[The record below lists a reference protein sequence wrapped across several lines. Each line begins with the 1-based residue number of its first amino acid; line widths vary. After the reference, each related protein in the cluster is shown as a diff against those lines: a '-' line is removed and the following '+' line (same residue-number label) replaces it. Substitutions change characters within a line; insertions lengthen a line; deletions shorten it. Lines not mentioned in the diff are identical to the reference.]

1 MSNFDMFQKQWPI
14 FAKLG
19 GRAEVNV
26 YSDPNISMIKIRQ
39 FAEQMTEAI
48 FSLERLTPWNLET
61 QVDKL
66 RELERVGVLDSDI
79 SAIFHKIRIVGNKA
93 VHDGYDD
100 EREAM
105 NMLRLSH
112 YLSNWFMEVYGDLN
126 FKTTEFIEPKD
137 IDKFNAEEIAKLK
150 AQIELAESEKQ
161 EFQAQLEKI
170 ARSQKDE
177 SEASFNKLKSDR
189 RQRSRKFLRN
199 NDLTEKQTRIMF
211 IDEQLRDAGWE
222 ADTKELDWCNGA
234 RPEKGKNKAIAEFPT
249 KNGHRADYALFIG
262 LKLVGIIEAKKYNQP
277 VAGDIVQSK
286 EYAKEVASALEYTFD
301 EVNDGYKVPFIY
313 ATNGRPYLKQLAEQS
328 GVWFW
333 DARTPQKASYALES
347 WHSPQDLLQKLVVD
361 EKKAEKEL
369 SEEPYPDFV
378 GRKYQIEAI
387 EAVEKGL
394 AKKKR
399 RMLLALATGTGK
411 TRIALALMYRLI
423 KTKRARRI
431 LFLVDRKSLGIQAAD
446 ALKDNKVDNISLS
459 DIYDVKEIGDIL
471 PEQDTKIHIA
481 TVQGMV
487 RRLFFKED
495 TNERPSVGTYDFII
509 VDEAHRGYTE
519 DKDMSE
525 EEQFYQEQKD
535 YVSQYRRVIDYFD
548 ATVLGLTATPASHT
562 TEIFGA
568 PIYTYSYTDAV
579 VDGYLIDHEP
589 PYEFET
595 ELAKNGIKFAANTE
609 VDAWDDKY
617 KKVDKIHLDDELEFE
632 VDQFNKKVITE
643 NFNRAIL
650 DGLTS
655 YIDPNEPGKTLIF
668 AVNDQHADLIV
679 RLLKEAYAANDIPVD
694 DDAIEKITGYIRHQ
708 EQEIKRFKNEKYP
721 NIVVTVDLLTTG
733 IDVPEIE
740 NLVFMR
746 RVRSRILYDQMLGRA
761 TRLCPKIGK
770 DSFRIFDAVH
780 LYDYLQNITDMQP
793 VVKNPKQTIQEVLE
807 KALEA
812 EDNAEFA
819 FFKEE
824 LVAKLHRKKQRLKAE
839 DEAEITSLSRGSI
852 KDLTLWIQSLK
863 SMNKAEL
870 EAQTENIQ
878 RVASWYTSKDPVVI
892 SIHEDRLLEVARG
905 YGAGNTKP
913 GDYLNE
919 FNKFIREN
927 MNLIPALQVV
937 VTRPKDLTYQD
948 LREIR
953 LRLKENKFEEKALQD
968 AWRQEKKEYIAAD
981 IISFIR
987 QAALGTELVD
997 HETRIKRAMQKVYG
1011 VEDWNPRQMRWLE
1024 KIEKQLLKEPVL
1036 APTAEQYFNTTEV
1049 WKQQG
1054 GYKFALKQIGENVD
1068 NIIQLLNEQ
1077 LYIA

>member
-262 LKLVGIIEAKKYNQP
+262 LKLVGIIEAKKYNQS

-369 SEEPYPDFV
+369 GRVLIILNSTVDMEKSQMLANLYKAYINEKINWNQFCEFSE
-378 GRKYQIEAI
+378 I
-387 EAVEKGL
+387 
-394 AKKKR
+394 
-399 RMLLALATGTGK
+399 
-411 TRIALALMYRLI
+411 I
-423 KTKRARRI
+423 KM
-431 LFLVDRKSLGIQAAD
+431 LFLNDFNIIKLIYNHQVTDTSGIEIYPIDRLSSLGIVNTAM
-446 ALKDNKVDNISLS
+446 KSIMISNS
-459 DIYDVKEIGDIL
+459 
-471 PEQDTKIHIA
+471 
-481 TVQGMV
+481 
-487 RRLFFKED
+487 
-495 TNERPSVGTYDFII
+495 
-509 VDEAHRGYTE
+509 
-519 DKDMSE
+519 
-525 EEQFYQEQKD
+525 
-535 YVSQYRRVIDYFD
+535 
-548 ATVLGLTATPASHT
+548 
-562 TEIFGA
+562 
-568 PIYTYSYTDAV
+568 
-579 VDGYLIDHEP
+579 
-589 PYEFET
+589 
-595 ELAKNGIKFAANTE
+595 ANSRS
-609 VDAWDDKY
+609 DKY
-617 KKVDKIHLDDELEFE
+617 V
-632 VDQFNKKVITE
+632 N
-643 NFNRAIL
+643 
-650 DGLTS
+650 LTS
-655 YIDPNEPGKTLIF
+655 
-668 AVNDQHADLIV
+668 
-679 RLLKEAYAANDIPVD
+679 
-694 DDAIEKITGYIRHQ
+694 
-708 EQEIKRFKNEKYP
+708 
-721 NIVVTVDLLTTG
+721 
-733 IDVPEIE
+733 
-740 NLVFMR
+740 
-746 RVRSRILYDQMLGRA
+746 
-761 TRLCPKIGK
+761 
-770 DSFRIFDAVH
+770 
-780 LYDYLQNITDMQP
+780 
-793 VVKNPKQTIQEVLE
+793 
-807 KALEA
+807 
-812 EDNAEFA
+812 
-819 FFKEE
+819 
-824 LVAKLHRKKQRLKAE
+824 
-839 DEAEITSLSRGSI
+839 
-852 KDLTLWIQSLK
+852 
-863 SMNKAEL
+863 
-870 EAQTENIQ
+870 
-878 RVASWYTSKDPVVI
+878 
-892 SIHEDRLLEVARG
+892 
-905 YGAGNTKP
+905 
-913 GDYLNE
+913 
-919 FNKFIREN
+919 
-927 MNLIPALQVV
+927 
-937 VTRPKDLTYQD
+937 
-948 LREIR
+948 
-953 LRLKENKFEEKALQD
+953 
-968 AWRQEKKEYIAAD
+968 
-981 IISFIR
+981 
-987 QAALGTELVD
+987 
-997 HETRIKRAMQKVYG
+997 
-1011 VEDWNPRQMRWLE
+1011 
-1024 KIEKQLLKEPVL
+1024 
-1036 APTAEQYFNTTEV
+1036 
-1049 WKQQG
+1049 
-1054 GYKFALKQIGENVD
+1054 IGEKFYESVINS
-1068 NIIQLLNEQ
+1068 
-1077 LYIA
+1077 